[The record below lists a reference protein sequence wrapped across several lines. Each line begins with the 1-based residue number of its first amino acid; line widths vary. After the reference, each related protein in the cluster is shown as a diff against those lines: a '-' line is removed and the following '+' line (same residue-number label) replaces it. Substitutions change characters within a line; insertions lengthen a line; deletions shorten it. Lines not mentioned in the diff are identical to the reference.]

1 MRDFFVFCTKAH
13 CAAFLELH
21 FGFVIFW
28 HKNIGAKG
36 RRKMLM
42 KLTPKENIEEVL
54 LKVTAKNIFHFILDL
69 VNSIF
74 LLISLFF

>member
-1 MRDFFVFCTKAH
+1 
-13 CAAFLELH
+13 
-21 FGFVIFW
+21 VIFW

-42 KLTPKENIEEVL
+42 KLTPKENIEEVV

-74 LLISLFF
+74 LVTYCYRHILIEPWSRGLKTCSSMTPDSPD